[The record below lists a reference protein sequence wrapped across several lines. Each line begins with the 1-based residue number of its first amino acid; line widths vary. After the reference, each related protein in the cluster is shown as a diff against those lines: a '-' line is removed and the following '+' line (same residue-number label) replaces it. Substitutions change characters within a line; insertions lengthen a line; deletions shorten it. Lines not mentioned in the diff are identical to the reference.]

1 MIRQFFLKP
10 WEIIAH
16 GDVNDVSE
24 LYNKMSKLDRG
35 NKQLVDKKVTDF
47 NISQRKK
54 TACKRS
60 QNRCF
65 RRNWRRT

>member
-1 MIRQFFLKP
+1 MIRQFFFKP

-47 NISQRKK
+47 NTLSVK